1 MYLFPGHPPG
11 VPLERVVGL
20 AGPGDVVVVGDDLL
34 DQEAVE
40 RLDEVGRLFKREELP
55 KFCIIK

>member
-20 AGPGDVVVVGDDLL
+20 ARPGDVVVVGDDLL

-40 RLDEVGRLFKREELP
+40 RLDEVGRLCTREVLP
-55 KFCIIK
+55 KVKIIK